1 MEYKYII
8 TKFNYQ
14 DSVLMFLESFNLGKE
29 KIKYYQN
36 NLYINNI
43 KVKLTDSISIGDEL
57 KIVDDTKLDIKPLN
71 KRLDI
76 LYEDDNLLIINKPNK
91 IHIHSDGNENIDN
104 TLSNMVANYYIK
116 KSLDMPVRYIH
127 RLDYETT
134 GIIIFA
140 KDPLTMSY
148 LSLKLLHHELRR
160 DYLAFVEGRIE
171 EDMIINKPIGRNR
184 HESKKYLISKS
195 GKEAITHLK
204 VEEVYKN
211 RTLVRLSLKTGRTH
225 QIRVHLTSIG
235 HPLLGD
241 TLYGGNTKYIDR
253 VALHS
258 YYVNF
263 INPITGKKIELYS
276 KLPIDMEKI
285 KKYK

>member
-1 MEYKYII
+1 MEYKYKI

-14 DSVLMFLESFNLGKE
+14 DSVLKFLESFNLGKE

-76 LYEDDNLLIINKPNK
+76 LYEDDNLLIINKPNE

-116 KSLDMPVRYIH
+116 KGLDMPVRYIH

-160 DYLAFVEGRIE
+160 DYLAFVEGRVE

-184 HESKKYLISKS
+184 HESKKYLISKT
-195 GKEAITHLK
+195 GKVAITHLE

-276 KLPIDMEKI
+276 KFPFDMEKI

>member
-14 DSVLMFLESFNLGKE
+14 DTILKFLESFNLGKE

-43 KVKLTDSISIGDEL
+43 KVKLEGSMSIGDEL
-57 KIVDDTKLDIKPLN
+57 KIIDDTKLDIKPLN
-71 KRLDI
+71 KQLDI

-116 KSLDMPVRYIH
+116 KGLDMPVRYIH

-140 KDPLTMSY
+140 KDPLSMSY

-184 HESKKYLISKS
+184 HDSKKYLISKT

-204 VEEVYKN
+204 VKEVYKN

-276 KLPIDMEKI
+276 KLPFDMEKI